1 MRAPGEAAAAAAQA
15 RSAATGRAGCFL
27 LGEGTGTEAGCE
39 SGGEGGLIRF
49 YAGLA
54 VLVFH
59 QFCVQTLAVF
69 YKFYQRSNETCV

>member
-1 MRAPGEAAAAAAQA
+1 VRAPGEAAAAAAQA

-54 VLVFH
+54 VFGFSPILCANISCF
-59 QFCVQTLAVF
+59 L
-69 YKFYQRSNETCV
+69 